1 MILRTT
7 LSFLLIFAL
16 VFPVLAA
23 SKQVDDNVL
32 YDTVKR
38 KLANDQLVKGG
49 NLDVDVKSGVVTIKG
64 SVEYDNQKA
73 RAEKLKLEYRYNSAD
88 KKGYMDAYLA
98 QRFPR
103 AASAYPG
110 DPVRT

>member
-7 LSFLLIFAL
+7 LSFLLVFAL

-32 YDTVKR
+32 YDTVRR

-49 NLDVDVKSGVVTIKG
+49 NLNCDVKDGVVTIKG

-73 RAEKLKLEYRYNSAD
+73 RAEKIV
-88 KKGYMDAYLA
+88 KKVSGVKSVVN
-98 QRFPR
+98 QITVRR
-103 AASAYPG
+103 PG
-110 DPVRT
+110 K

>member
-7 LSFLLIFAL
+7 LSFLLVFAL

-32 YDTVKR
+32 YDTVRR

-73 RAEKLKLEYRYNSAD
+73 RAEKIV
-88 KKGYMDAYLA
+88 KKVSGVRSVVN
-98 QRFPR
+98 QITVRR
-103 AASAYPG
+103 PG
-110 DPVRT
+110 K

>member
-1 MILRTT
+1 MILRTFA
-7 LSFLLIFAL
+7 SFLLIFAL

-32 YDTVKR
+32 YDTVRR

-73 RAEKLKLEYRYNSAD
+73 RAEKIV
-88 KKGYMDAYLA
+88 KKVGGVKSVVN
-98 QRFPR
+98 QITVRR
-103 AASAYPG
+103 PG
-110 DPVRT
+110 K

>member
-7 LSFLLIFAL
+7 LSFLLVFAL

-49 NLDVDVKSGVVTIKG
+49 NLDVDVKGGVVTIKG

-73 RAEKLKLEYRYNSAD
+73 RAEKLT
-88 KKGYMDAYLA
+88 KKIAGVKSVVN
-98 QRFPR
+98 QITVRR
-103 AASAYPG
+103 PG
-110 DPVRT
+110 K

>member
-1 MILRTT
+1 MILRTS

-32 YDTVKR
+32 YDTVRR

-73 RAEKLKLEYRYNSAD
+73 RAEKIV
-88 KKGYMDAYLA
+88 KKVSGVKSVIN
-98 QRFPR
+98 QITVRR
-103 AASAYPG
+103 PG
-110 DPVRT
+110 K

>member
-49 NLDVDVKSGVVTIKG
+49 NLDVDVKAGVVTIKG

-73 RAEKLKLEYRYNSAD
+73 RAEKLT
-88 KKGYMDAYLA
+88 KKVAGVKSVVN
-98 QRFPR
+98 QITVRR
-103 AASAYPG
+103 PG
-110 DPVRT
+110 K

>member
-1 MILRTT
+1 MIPRTA

-16 VFPVLAA
+16 VLPVLAA

-32 YDTVKR
+32 YDAVRR

-49 NLDVDVKSGVVTIKG
+49 NLDVDVKAGVVTIKG

-73 RAEKLKLEYRYNSAD
+73 RAEKIVKKLSGVKSVVNQITVR
-88 KKGYMDAYLA
+88 
-98 QRFPR
+98 R
-103 AASAYPG
+103 PG
-110 DPVRT
+110 K

>member
-7 LSFLLIFAL
+7 LSFLLVFSL

-32 YDTVKR
+32 YDTVRR

-49 NLDVDVKSGVVTIKG
+49 NLDCDVKNGVVTIKG

-73 RAEKLKLEYRYNSAD
+73 RAEKIV
-88 KKGYMDAYLA
+88 KKVSGVKSVNN
-98 QRFPR
+98 QITVRR
-103 AASAYPG
+103 PG
-110 DPVRT
+110 K

>member
-1 MILRTT
+1 MILRTFA
-7 LSFLLIFAL
+7 SFLLIFAL
-16 VFPVLAA
+16 VFPLAAA

-49 NLDVDVKSGVVTIKG
+49 ALDVEVKSGVVTIKG

-73 RAEKLKLEYRYNSAD
+73 RAEKIV
-88 KKGYMDAYLA
+88 KKVAGVKSVVN
-98 QRFPR
+98 QITVRR
-103 AASAYPG
+103 PG
-110 DPVRT
+110 K

>member
-1 MILRTT
+1 MILRTA

-16 VFPVLAA
+16 VFTVLAA

-32 YDTVKR
+32 YDTVRR

-73 RAEKLKLEYRYNSAD
+73 RAEKIV
-88 KKGYMDAYLA
+88 KKVSGVKSVVN
-98 QRFPR
+98 QITVRR
-103 AASAYPG
+103 PG
-110 DPVRT
+110 K

>member
-49 NLDVDVKSGVVTIKG
+49 NLDVDVKGGVVTIKG

-73 RAEKLKLEYRYNSAD
+73 RAEKIV
-88 KKGYMDAYLA
+88 KKVSGVKSVVN
-98 QRFPR
+98 QITVRR
-103 AASAYPG
+103 PG
-110 DPVRT
+110 K

>member
-7 LSFLLIFAL
+7 LSFLLVFAL

-32 YDTVKR
+32 YDTVRR

-49 NLDVDVKSGVVTIKG
+49 NLNCDVKDGVVTIKG

-73 RAEKLKLEYRYNSAD
+73 RAEKIV
-88 KKGYMDAYLA
+88 KKVSGVRSVVN
-98 QRFPR
+98 QITVRR
-103 AASAYPG
+103 PG
-110 DPVRT
+110 K

>member
-7 LSFLLIFAL
+7 LSFLLILAL
-16 VFPVLAA
+16 VSPVLAA

-64 SVEYDNQKA
+64 AVEYDNQKA
-73 RAEKLKLEYRYNSAD
+73 RAEKLT
-88 KKGYMDAYLA
+88 KKIAGVKSVVN
-98 QRFPR
+98 QITVRR
-103 AASAYPG
+103 PG
-110 DPVRT
+110 K

>member
-7 LSFLLIFAL
+7 LAFLLIFAL

-32 YDTVKR
+32 YDTVRR
-38 KLANDQLVKGG
+38 KLANDQVVKGG

-73 RAEKLKLEYRYNSAD
+73 RAEKIV
-88 KKGYMDAYLA
+88 KKVSGVKSVIN
-98 QRFPR
+98 QITVRR
-103 AASAYPG
+103 PG
-110 DPVRT
+110 K

>member
-7 LSFLLIFAL
+7 LSFLLVFVL

-32 YDTVKR
+32 YDTVRR

-73 RAEKLKLEYRYNSAD
+73 RAEKIV
-88 KKGYMDAYLA
+88 KKVSGVRSVVN
-98 QRFPR
+98 QITVRR
-103 AASAYPG
+103 PG
-110 DPVRT
+110 K